1 MRARMDREAVMYRLD
16 RKKLFQ
22 EISHY
27 NYDLRNDCFNVYERN
42 ENGNLVS
49 YQQKYENKETKYYT
63 WEESEHIRKMQVD
76 PYYKMEYEN
85 KLKQIE
91 EEKNQNIIIK
101 TCKKILK
108 LSRWNNDFFSFRYWH
123 FRKKLYNFIYRN

>member
-108 LSRWNNDFFSFRYWH
+108 LSR
-123 FRKKLYNFIYRN
+123 